1 MRTTQIVLGIVVA
14 IVLAGGGFAAGLTVG
29 RGGATASASASASA
43 SGAARR
49 VTGSGAPGALGGGGV
64 VGPLGGQAVVGRILS
79 VNDGSITIETRQG
92 GGQGASPSVGSQI
105 VLVGA
110 NTRLVRTV
118 EQDIKLADLK
128 QNDQV
133 TIVGTAD
140 QSGTLSATAIIVGG
154 NALQQLFGGQGGAQ
168 LGGGRAPA
176 SASPTARP

>member
-29 RGGATASASASASA
+29 RGGATASASA